1 MCARTSHLPRHANRV
16 QKCRVR
22 RIRACGDDFVQNAR
36 RHAFVELRHDQAAY
50 RLKIIK
56 VMPVLV
62 IHLWAERDQFF
73 LSADSEPDQTSS
85 FLDRTILKLWQAVAT
100 SAAAADTSTLSAL
113 DTVAAIVLVVADDCW
128 HVVAAH
134 EHVLMLSLV
143 PHLDRHIGSIV
154 SDVQS
159 PDLH

>member
-1 MCARTSHLPRHANRV
+1 MAS
-16 QKCRVR
+16 
-22 RIRACGDDFVQNAR
+22 I
-36 RHAFVELRHDQAAY
+36 
-50 RLKIIK
+50 
-56 VMPVLV
+56 
-62 IHLWAERDQFF
+62 
-73 LSADSEPDQTSS
+73 
-85 FLDRTILKLWQAVAT
+85 VAT

-113 DTVAAIVLVVADDCW
+113 DTVAAIVSSSWQTIVGTLLL
-128 HVVAAH
+128 H